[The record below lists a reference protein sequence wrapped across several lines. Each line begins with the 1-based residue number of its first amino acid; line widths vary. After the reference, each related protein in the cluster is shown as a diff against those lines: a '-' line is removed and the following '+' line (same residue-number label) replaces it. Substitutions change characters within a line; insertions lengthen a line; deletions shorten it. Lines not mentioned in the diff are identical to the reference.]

1 MAEETKNPEVNVAI
15 LEAQLSDGPSSDA
28 EESVEDAEDNSEKDQ
43 QRSEADFALKLVET
57 LVGLNDQVISNYE
70 LSNRF
75 FTIEELICFG
85 FFAKS
90 VPLNPLSAIY
100 PENGFLLFKGVPVP
114 KSVNLTSSNLAEIE
128 RTVQSSGS
136 TGTQINQLSDLA
148 PDMLNA
154 YQMATQIYN
163 DRLSKIAATYMAN
176 VKNAKTQVIEVSAAV
191 VCGFVIILTL
201 ASLI

>member
-1 MAEETKNPEVNVAI
+1 MAEEDKDPEAKFDD
-15 LEAQLSDGPSSDA
+15 LEAPLIRDPSSDSD
-28 EESVEDAEDNSEKDQ
+28 ENSEKDQ
-43 QRSEADFALKLVET
+43 QRSEADFAQKLVET
-57 LVGLNDQVISNYE
+57 LVGINDQLISNYE
-70 LSNRF
+70 LANRF
-75 FTIEELICFG
+75 FTHEELFCFG

-128 RTVQSSGS
+128 QIVQSSNKAEV
-136 TGTQINQLSDLA
+136 QIRQLSDLA

-154 YQMATQIYN
+154 YQLATQIYN
-163 DRLSKIAATYMAN
+163 DRLSKISASYMAN
-176 VKNAKTQVIEVSAAV
+176 VKNAKTQVIEISAAV

-201 ASLI
+201 ASLL

>member
-1 MAEETKNPEVNVAI
+1 MAEETKNPKVNVAI

-57 LVGLNDQVISNYE
+57 LIGLNDQVISNYE

>member
-1 MAEETKNPEVNVAI
+1 MAEETKNPKVNVAI